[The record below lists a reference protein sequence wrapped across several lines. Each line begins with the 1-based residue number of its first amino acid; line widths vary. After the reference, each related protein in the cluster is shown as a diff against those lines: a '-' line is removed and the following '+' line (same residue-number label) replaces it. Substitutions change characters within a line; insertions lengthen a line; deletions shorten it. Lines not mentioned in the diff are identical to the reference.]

1 MLIPLEGR
9 RRWLFAGLA
18 LLPLAYI
25 SLAAIL
31 FGASYLALR
40 SDLPSLQ
47 RAVRLSPGNAE
58 YRHLLGRYFSFVA
71 ADPWSAIDNYRAAA
85 LLNPRQ
91 ARYWFDLAAAEQI
104 VGNVSAQGDA
114 LMHALQ
120 AEPTAPDVAWEAANF
135 FLVQGDSDRALHQ
148 YRVVM
153 ENDPSLAYSALQN
166 CWRVRPD
173 ADALLRDAVP
183 PRVDSLLAFEF
194 LLQTKHETDAA
205 IAVWD
210 RLMQLHQ
217 KFDADK
223 LFGYVRFLIEQH
235 RPEVAMNA
243 WEQASGVLNLSNYL
257 PTSDNLIVNGDFS
270 LAILNGGFD
279 WTYQTQEGV
288 RLQLDDS
295 DFREGQR
302 SLSIAFD
309 GPGIA
314 NAGIRQW
321 IPVRGNT
328 QYEFTAYHKASAF
341 EGAGGPQLVLRDAY
355 TNQPLFTSDPLND
368 ADFWKAVHGSFTT
381 PASTTLL
388 VLNVERIPP
397 GSPMRGKLW
406 LDDLQLSPASDEEGP

>member
-9 RRWLFAGLA
+9 RRWLFAGLV
-18 LLPLAYI
+18 LFPLAYV
-25 SLAAIL
+25 SLAAIM
-31 FGASYLALR
+31 FTASHLALR

-85 LLNPRQ
+85 ALNPRQ
-91 ARYWFDLAAAEQI
+91 ARYWFDLAVAEQI
-104 VGNVSAQGDA
+104 VGAVSAQRDA
-114 LMHALQ
+114 LLHALQ

-135 FLVQGDSDRALHQ
+135 FLVQGDTDRALRE

-153 ENDPSLAYSALQN
+153 ENDPSLALSALQT
-166 CWRVRPD
+166 CWRTRPD
-173 ADALLRDAVP
+173 AVALLRDVVP
-183 PRVDSLLAFEF
+183 PRVDSLLAFET
-194 LLQTKHETDAA
+194 LLQTKHETDGA

-210 RLMQLHQ
+210 RLMQLHET
-217 KFDADK
+217 FDVGP
-223 LFGYVRFLIEQH
+223 LLGYVRFLIENH
-235 RPEVAMNA
+235 RPEVARNA
-243 WEQASGVLNLSNYL
+243 WEQAAGVLDLSNYL

-270 LAILNGGFD
+270 FAILNGGFD
-279 WTYQTQEGV
+279 WTYQTQPGV
-288 RLQLDDS
+288 HLQLDDS

-321 IPVRGNT
+321 VPVRGNT
-328 QYEFTAYHKASAF
+328 LYEFTAYHKASEF

-355 TNQPLFTSDPLND
+355 TNQAVFTSDPLND
-368 ADFWKAVHGSFTT
+368 ADFWKAVHGRFTT

-388 VLNVERIPP
+388 VLNIERIPP
-397 GSPMRGKLW
+397 GSPIRGKLW
-406 LDDLQLSPASDEEGP
+406 LDDLQLSPASGEEQP